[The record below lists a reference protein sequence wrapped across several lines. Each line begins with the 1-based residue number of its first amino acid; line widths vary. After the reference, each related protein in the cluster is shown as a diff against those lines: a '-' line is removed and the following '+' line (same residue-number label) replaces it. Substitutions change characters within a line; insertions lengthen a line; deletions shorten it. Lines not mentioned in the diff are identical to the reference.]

1 MLAIRSLYDS
11 KCLVWRRSRDRVW
24 RAVQGS
30 KRTSRI
36 AARSIVE
43 RAGMPEIGGSRKP
56 PADIMS
62 FSMDMNFEL
71 DD

>member
-1 MLAIRSLYDS
+1 
-11 KCLVWRRSRDRVW
+11 
-24 RAVQGS
+24 VQGS